1 MSKLTLPQPTIHLS
15 MIIQLRNYICFF
27 CIFIFN
33 IVAAQSQQV
42 NSEINETSKADESS
56 YCKFSIAY
64 LSNSVYYGRKDSAVV
79 PYATPTFRYT
89 NKTGL
94 YAEASLSYLSNSESR
109 IDLGYIGAG
118 YKVDNKD
125 STVELEVYANKYFTN
140 SSSYSVKSALK
151 ADAGAG
157 VSLDAGFLKF
167 NVELYSIFSAKTDFT
182 TSFGIEKDVNFGEDE
197 NWTFSPSAMVG
208 IGTSNFYS
216 TYFKDKKF
224 SVKRKKRTPV
234 VPAGTVITVNVEK
247 QKIGLLDY
255 ELSAPL
261 EYESKRF
268 GFFLTPVYV
277 VPVNPVKYTINNSAP
292 ITEKLTNSFF
302 VEIGAF
308 IKF

>member
-1 MSKLTLPQPTIHLS
+1 
-15 MIIQLRNYICFF
+15 MIIRLRSYICFF
-27 CIFIFN
+27 CILLCN
-33 IVAAQSQQV
+33 VVTAQSKQGA
-42 NSEINETSKADESS
+42 SEIPDTSKADGGS

-79 PYATPTFRYT
+79 PYITPTFRYI
-89 NKTGL
+89 NKTGF
-94 YAEASLSYLSNSESR
+94 YAEAALSYLSNSESR

-118 YKVDNKD
+118 YKAGNKD
-125 STVELEVYANKYFTN
+125 STVEMEVYANKYFTN

-167 NVELYSIFSAKTDFT
+167 NVELYSIFSAKADFT
-182 TSFGIEKDVNFGEDE
+182 TSLGIEKEVNFGEDE
-197 NWTFSPSAMVG
+197 NWTFSPSAVVN

-224 SVKRKKRTPV
+224 STKRKKRTPV
-234 VPAGTVITVNVEK
+234 VPAGTIVTVNVEK
-247 QKIGLLDY
+247 QNFGLLDY

-261 EYESKRF
+261 EYENKRF
-268 GFFLTPVYV
+268 GFFLTPTYAI
-277 VPVNPVKYTINNSAP
+277 PVNPVKYTINNGAP
-292 ITEKLTNSFF
+292 ITEQLTNTLYI
-302 VEIGAF
+302 EIGAF